1 MPKTLARFI
10 ELSKAMPLPGLI
22 WAVRGDHSGA
32 ATQLDAGARIEPI
45 EGGWYWLHFGLS
57 DQRTHALLETL
68 PVKEA
73 SALVRA
79 GEDVQQI
86 QVKDDVTFGTVA
98 DLQRGLDGA
107 QDDSSFLHFIVCD
120 RILVTARRN
129 SLHGPGATLTALQR
143 GLKVPSV
150 EALLEHILLQIIEG
164 FDKRIEMTTDEVDT
178 LEDRII
184 AGIVKDA
191 RPRLGS
197 ARRTV
202 VRIHRHLSGLR
213 TMLQRLGRNH
223 TTTAGI
229 AALSTHV
236 CQNSE
241 QLEHEILGLRE
252 RTRLLQ
258 EEVAAMLAEE
268 TNKHLRVLSILT
280 ILFIPPTFIGGL
292 FGMNLKGML
301 FADMEHGFLAACVLA
316 AASTALVVWILKR
329 SGILGQRDYR

>member
-1 MPKTLARFI
+1 MPNTLARFI
-10 ELSKAMPLPGLI
+10 EVSTLRPLPGLV
-22 WAVRGDHSGA
+22 WAVRADRFGV
-32 ATQLDAGARIEPI
+32 ATQLEAGAAITPI
-45 EGGWYWLHFGLS
+45 DDGWYWLHFGLS

-68 PVKEA
+68 PVAEA

-79 GEDVQQI
+79 AEEIQQI
-86 QVKDDVTFGTVA
+86 HIKDNVTFGTVA

-107 QDDSSFLHFIVCD
+107 QDDSGYLHFIVCD
-120 RILVTARRN
+120 KLLVTTRRS

-143 GLKVPSV
+143 GLKIPSV
-150 EALLEHILLQIIEG
+150 EALLEHIFLEIIEG
-164 FDKRIEMTTDEVDT
+164 FDHRIGTTTEEVDT

-191 RPRLGS
+191 RPRLGAS
-197 ARRTV
+197 RRTV
-202 VRIHRHLSGLR
+202 VRIYRHLSGLR
-213 TMLQRLGRNH
+213 TMLQRLGR
-223 TTTAGI
+223 TSTASAGI
-229 AALSTHV
+229 MTLSTHV
-236 CQNSE
+236 CQHSE
-241 QLEHEILGLRE
+241 QLEHELLGLRE

-292 FGMNLKGML
+292 FGMNLKGIL
-301 FADMEHGFLAACVLA
+301 FAEMEHGFLAACLLA
-316 AASTALVVWILKR
+316 AASTALVAWILKR